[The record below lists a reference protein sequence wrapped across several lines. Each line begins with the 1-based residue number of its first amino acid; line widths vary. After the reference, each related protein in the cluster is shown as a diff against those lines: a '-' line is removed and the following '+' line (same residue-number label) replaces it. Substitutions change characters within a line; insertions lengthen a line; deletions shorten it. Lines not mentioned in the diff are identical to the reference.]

1 MTWLWRGSALV
12 PAFFS
17 FVNEP
22 DSVYSRRHLFFLSL
36 SYIQNPVV
44 QNQLHSRF
52 IIFTLIYMLQ
62 SILHVVHDLEVYD
75 VF

>member
-22 DSVYSRRHLFFLSL
+22 DSVYSRQHFS
-36 SYIQNPVV
+36 SYIQNPAV

-52 IIFTLIYMLQ
+52 IIFTLIYMLR